1 MKREHGLGTGGDE
14 EAASRFLLDLARALH
29 LAYQPS
35 LLVEARVRRAAR
47 AWGLRTEVFTVQSLA
62 MTQVV
67 APRRSPADFARLPFN
82 PHWNLGRAAR
92 LLQLTD
98 DIAAGGVGLPEA
110 RARLDRI
117 VAERSPFPKWLV
129 LLAYGVYG
137 AAVAA
142 RVGGGWWEMFAAL
155 LVGGIAGVIHFGTLL
170 SQRVDLQKSFLAA
183 FLGTLVAF
191 GLRFVL
197 PPFDVVQA
205 LFGGAVLL
213 VPAMVVTL
221 GSLELASES
230 VEAGMTRLV
239 YGLLRFLMIGVGIVA
254 ATTLWGFLWP
264 IPEYSDVHVL
274 SPWVTFL
281 LLAVGGV
288 ALAVCMAGRRRDLVG
303 IVGGVL
309 LAYGTQAGMKAVLGE
324 QGSPM
329 MAAFVL
335 GVAGLLY
342 GRGGQRMPM
351 TVIMPGMLQLA
362 PGFMGTQAIIAL
374 LGMGRP
380 GAEDAR
386 LFDVLMVA
394 LQLVLGLVF
403 ATLVVP
409 PRIPVDGDDTAPSGS
424 GRA

>member
-1 MKREHGLGTGGDE
+1 MERVYRMGAGDE
-14 EAASRFLLDLARALH
+14 EEASRFLLDLARALH

-35 LLVEARVRRAAR
+35 LLVEERVRRAAK
-47 AWGLRTEVFTVQSLA
+47 AWGLKAEVFTVQSLA

-67 APRRSPADFARLPFN
+67 TPHRAPADFARVPFN
-82 PHWNLGRAAR
+82 PHWNLGRAAA

-98 DIAAGGVGLPEA
+98 DIAERNVGLKEA
-110 RARLDRI
+110 RLALDR
-117 VAERSPFPKWLV
+117 VVSARSPYPNWLV

-142 RVGGGWWEMFAAL
+142 RVGGGWLEMLAAL
-155 LVGGIAGVIHFGTLL
+155 LVGIVAGLIHFGTLH

-183 FLGTLVAF
+183 FLGTLMAF
-191 GLRFVL
+191 GLRYVL

-221 GSLELASES
+221 GSFELASES
-230 VEAGMTRLV
+230 VEAGLTRLA
-239 YGLLRFLMIGVGIVA
+239 YGLLRFLMIGVGIIVA
-254 ATTLWGFLWP
+254 STLWRFLGP
-264 IPEYSDVHVL
+264 LPTYSDAHTL
-274 SPWVTFL
+274 SPPVTFL
-281 LLAVGGV
+281 LLTVGGV
-288 ALAVCMAGRRRDLVG
+288 ALAICMAGRPRDLLG

-329 MAAFVL
+329 VAAFVL

-342 GRGGQRMPM
+342 GRGRQRMPM
-351 TVIMPGMLQLA
+351 TVIMPGLLQLA
-362 PGFMGTQAIIAL
+362 PGFIGTKAIIAL

-380 GAEDAR
+380 GADDAR
-386 LFDVLMVA
+386 LFNVLLVA

-409 PRIPVDGDDTAPSGS
+409 PRPPVDRDGTAPSEPGHP
-424 GRA
+424 